1 MKWALTMSES
11 ALVVTGIYPPES
23 GGPGKFAQEFARWLS
38 ALDSRV
44 EVLCYSDLNH
54 INEQGFEVKSVN
66 RRYFFIFRILRMVLL
81 IVRSKKANRNVL
93 AVGAFIEVYL
103 ASIAANF
110 GYVAKVPGDIVWERA
125 RNSGFTDKGIHDFQQ
140 IRLPLKYRIFRWIYT
155 KSLQRAKCVIVP
167 SDGLRKLCI
176 EWGIDSQKI
185 QLTYN
190 SVDTDF
196 FVPVANHGYS
206 FDLITA
212 CRLTTWKRVDELIEL
227 AAQMG
232 LRLAIAGD
240 GPERTNLEALSKSLS
255 ANVVFFGELE
265 KEKLLDLF
273 HRSKYFLL
281 NSEYEG
287 LPHVLIEARAAGIF
301 TFARSGTGS
310 SEVIHSSED
319 GFIYE
324 DIVELQK
331 VMNYVEM
338 NPKLFISMKN
348 LARLDTLNRFNKNQ
362 NFIHILD
369 RVIQKS

>member
-1 MKWALTMSES
+1 VSTKERI
-11 ALVVTGIYPPES
+11 LVVSGIYPPDI
-23 GGPGKFAQEFARWLS
+23 GGPATYVPQ
-38 ALDSRV
+38 
-44 EVLCYSDLNH
+44 LCHHLV
-54 INEQGFEVKSVN
+54 NEGFEVSLVSLQDKSDEERESEPWKRTFVLRN
-66 RRYFFIFRILRMVLL
+66 STKVKRIFSTLRVLYKESSKCQAVFANGLYEEVGILRILRPRLRL
-81 IVRSKKANRNVL
+81 
-93 AVGAFIEVYL
+93 
-103 ASIAANF
+103 
-110 GYVAKVPGDIVWERA
+110 VAKIVGDPVWERA

-310 SEVIHSSED
+310 SEVIHGSED